1 MISLIDK
8 KKCVGCHACVQRC
21 PKSCIRMKE
30 DEEGFLYPET
40 AVSLCI
46 DCHLCERVCPV
57 LSPKE
62 EGRQPEV
69 YAMKNRD
76 EEVRS
81 RSSSGGIFSLVAA
94 EILTEGGVVF
104 GARLNDRWEV
114 VHDYT
119 EQLQGLPPFLGS
131 KYVQSKIGNS
141 YRQAE
146 QFLKAGRCVL
156 FSGTPCQIAGLLGYL
171 GEEKGH
177 LITLDVICH
186 GVPSPRIWDSYLREL
201 LEKKLAVGEEALVK
215 EVSFRNK
222 EQGWKDYNFVIQ
234 GTTENSVGIKKWISE
249 PWKENSFM
257 RGFLGDLYLRPSCY
271 ACPVKSFRSGSD
283 ITLGDFWGIEEVL
296 PEWDDDRGI
305 SAVFVHSEKGKE
317 VIQRIK
323 DKCEGVESRYE
334 YVVRRNPS
342 LEKSVTEPRNR
353 QYFFTHWKEKPL
365 IPFIEEMVKPMSQ
378 GKWKRLI
385 RKLVRLLKSGK
396 RYE

>member
-1 MISLIDK
+1 MISFLDK
-8 KKCVGCHACVQRC
+8 KKCVGCNACIQRC
-21 PKSCIRMKE
+21 PEQCIRMKE

-57 LSPKE
+57 ITPKE
-62 EGRQPEV
+62 ERRQPEV
-69 YAMKNRD
+69 YAMKNRN
-76 EEVRS
+76 ETVRS
-81 RSSSGGIFSLVAA
+81 QSSSGGIFSLIAT
-94 EILTEGGVVF
+94 EILARGGVVF
-104 GARLNDRWEV
+104 GARFNEQWEV

-131 KYVQSKIGNS
+131 KYVQSKMGES

-146 QFLKAGRCVL
+146 QFLKAGRWVL

-171 GEEKGH
+171 GQKKER
-177 LITLDVICH
+177 LISVDLICH
-186 GVPSPRIWDSYLREL
+186 GVPSPRIWRTYLKEL
-201 LEKKLAVGEEALVK
+201 LDKNLPAGDEALVK

-222 EQGWKDYNFVIQ
+222 EQGWKNYNFVIQ
-234 GTTENSVGIKKWISE
+234 GTAENPLGIKKWLSE

-283 ITLGDFWGIEEVL
+283 LTLGDFWGIEEVL
-296 PEWDDDRGI
+296 PEWDDNRGV

-317 VIQRIK
+317 VVLKIR
-323 DKCEGVESRYE
+323 DKCEWVESRYE

-342 LEKSVTEPRNR
+342 LEISVTEPRNR
-353 QYFFTHWKEKPL
+353 QYFFVHCEKKPL
-365 IPFIEEMVKPMSQ
+365 IPFIEEMVKPAPQ
-378 GKWKRLI
+378 GKWRRRI
-385 RKLVRLLKSGK
+385 RKCIRLLKSGK
-396 RYE
+396 KYE